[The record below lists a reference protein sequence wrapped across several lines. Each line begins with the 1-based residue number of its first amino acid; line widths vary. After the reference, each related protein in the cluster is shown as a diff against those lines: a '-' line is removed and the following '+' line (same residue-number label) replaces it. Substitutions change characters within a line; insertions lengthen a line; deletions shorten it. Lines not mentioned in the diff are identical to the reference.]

1 MGDFSNIWLP
11 LADRFYR
18 VAFYL
23 LESESDAEDAVQEL
37 YLKLWSAR
45 STLEGIQNP
54 AAYGIS
60 LLKNICIDRIR
71 KRTVRKA
78 EPLEKVPQLE
88 GDRPENRTDMK
99 DTLRYL
105 LEEMEKLPDK
115 QRTVLRMRA
124 IDGLEYDDIS
134 RRTGL
139 SKVHIRVLVTTA
151 RKTLKSKIRI

>member
-71 KRTVRKA
+71 KRMVRKA

-115 QRTVLRMRA
+115 QRMVLRMRT
-124 IDGLEYDDIS
+124 IDGLEYDEIS

-139 SKVHIRVLVTTA
+139 SEVYIRVLVTKA

>member
-1 MGDFSNIWLP
+1 MSSFSDIWLP

-45 STLEGIQNP
+45 SGLVDVRNP
-54 AAYGIS
+54 FAYGVS
-60 LLKNICIDRIR
+60 MLKNICIDKVR

-78 EPLEKVPQLE
+78 EPLETAPQMEAPPLE
-88 GDRPENRTDMK
+88 RQMEMK
-99 DTLRYL
+99 DSLNHL
-105 LEEMEKLPDK
+105 MAEIEKLPPK
-115 QRTVLRMRA
+115 QGDVLRMKA
-124 IDGLEYDDIS
+124 VEGLEYEEIS

-139 SKVHIRVLVTTA
+139 TQVHVRVLVAMA
-151 RKTLKSKIRI
+151 RKTLKQKKDI

>member
-124 IDGLEYDDIS
+124 IDGLEYEDIS

>member
-37 YLKLWSAR
+37 YLKLWYAR

-71 KRTVRKA
+71 KRMVRKA

-88 GDRPENRTDMK
+88 GDRLENRTDMK

-124 IDGLEYDDIS
+124 IDGLEYEDIS